1 MVVPAA
7 QAVAAAQVP
16 LEERVPQAA
25 LTRMAATGAP
35 GAAVVQAVLAATV
48 LRVRLGRRVAT
59 AAMLATA
66 VLVALAVLP
75 VWVPVRPQAV
85 WQVSAA
91 MAGMLGAPEMAG
103 LVVQALQER
112 MVLMALKL
120 EAPAHLAGMQAPVAQ
135 AVSAAMAAMA
145 ALLQGLMP

>member
-1 MVVPAA
+1 M
-7 QAVAAAQVP
+7 
-16 LEERVPQAA
+16 
-25 LTRMAATGAP
+25 
-35 GAAVVQAVLAATV
+35 VQAVLVATV